1 MKKLLFT
8 AIALMI
14 GFCSVSASAQE
25 RKSILDGQPEVRRRV
40 LFLPSRFEVTP
51 HFGATY
57 LQDFKHSL
65 LVGVRAE
72 YHALEWL
79 SFGVFF
85 DYAVA
90 NIDTGLTNEIESTL
104 PARLNTNTLV
114 DPSPSKSIMKDALD
128 SLMFKAGV
136 FVAYT
141 PWFGK
146 LSLFGKLFA
155 KFDMHI
161 LVGAGFVMLKAGT
174 FDYNSGPDEDG
185 FDAECRD
192 TSKLCFAR
200 EKDNGGIKI
209 GPLFGFGLRFW
220 ALRWLAVAITFHTIV
235 IKRNSAGFDRTG
247 DTDPDFSNVLVID
260 KNDDS
265 WEALMSFTI
274 GVSFFFPMNAPRSK

>member
-1 MKKLLFT
+1 MKKLLST

-14 GFCSVSASAQE
+14 CTCTISTEVYAQK
-25 RKSILDGQPEVRRRV
+25 RKSILDGQPSVRRRV
-40 LFLPSRFEVTP
+40 LFLPNRFEVTP
-51 HFGATY
+51 HLGATY

-65 LVGVRAE
+65 LVGVRLD

-79 SFGVFF
+79 SFGAFF
-85 DYAVA
+85 DYAVV
-90 NIDTGLTNEIESTL
+90 NLDTGLTKEIVSTL
-104 PARLNTNTLV
+104 PSTLNSNTLV
-114 DPSPSKSIMKDALD
+114 DPSPSKEVMEDALD

-136 FVAYT
+136 YVAYT

-161 LVGAGFVMLKAGT
+161 LAGAGFVMLKKGEFNPNNFSSDCSDRT
-174 FDYNSGPDEDG
+174 
-185 FDAECRD
+185 
-192 TSKLCFAR
+192 KLCFSR
-200 EKDNGGIKI
+200 VDDNGGLKI

-220 ALRWLAVAITFHTIV
+220 AMKWLAVSMTFHSIV

-247 DTDPDFSNVLVID
+247 DTDPNHPNVLVID
-260 KNDDS
+260 KSDDS
-265 WEALMSFTI
+265 WENLMSFTV

>member
-1 MKKLLFT
+1 MKKLLST

-14 GFCSVSASAQE
+14 GFCSVSVYAQQ
-25 RKSILDGQPEVRRRV
+25 RKSILDGQPSVRRRV
-40 LFLPSRFEVTP
+40 MFLPQRFEVTP
-51 HFGATY
+51 HVGFTY
-57 LQDFKHSL
+57 LQDFKHSFL
-65 LVGVRAE
+65 IGVRAE

-85 DYAVA
+85 DYAVV
-90 NIDTGLTNEIESTL
+90 NFDTGLTKEIVSTL
-104 PARLNTNTLV
+104 PSELNTNTLV
-114 DPSPSKSIMKDALD
+114 DPSPSKAIMKDALD

-161 LVGAGFVMLKAGT
+161 LAGVGFVMLKAGT
-174 FDYNSGPDEDG
+174 FDYNSGADEDG
-185 FDAECRD
+185 FDAECTN
-192 TSKLCFAR
+192 TSKLCFNR
-200 EKDNGGIKI
+200 TEDNGGIKI

-220 ALRWLAVAITFHTIV
+220 ALKWLAVALTFHTIV

-247 DTDPDFSNVLVID
+247 DTDPNHPNVLVID
-260 KNDDS
+260 KKDES
-265 WEALMSFTI
+265 WENLMSFTI

>member
-1 MKKLLFT
+1 MKKLVST

-14 GFCSVSASAQE
+14 GFCAVSAYAQE
-25 RKSILDGQPEVRRRV
+25 RESILDGQPAVRRRV
-40 LFLPSRFEVTP
+40 MFLPKRFELTP

-72 YHALEWL
+72 FHALEWL

-104 PARLNTNTLV
+104 PSTLNTNTLV
-114 DPSPSKSIMKDALD
+114 DPSPSKRVMKDALD
-128 SLMFKAGV
+128 TLMFKAGV
-136 FVAYT
+136 YVAYT

-161 LVGAGFVMLKAGT
+161 LAGAGFVFLKAGK
-174 FDYNSGPDEDG
+174 FDSRFYD
-185 FDAECRD
+185 D
-192 TSKLCFAR
+192 TCTDHTRLCFKR
-200 EKDNGGIKI
+200 VDDNGGLKI
-209 GPLFGFGLRFW
+209 GPLLGFGLRFW
-220 ALRWLAVAITFHTIV
+220 ALRWLAVSFTFHTII
-235 IKRNSAGFDRTG
+235 IKRNSAGFDATG
-247 DTDPDFSNVLVID
+247 DTDPNNPNVLVID
-260 KNDDS
+260 KKDES
-265 WEALMSFTI
+265 WENLMSFTV
-274 GVSFFFPMNAPRSK
+274 GVSFFFPTKAPRSK

>member
-1 MKKLLFT
+1 MKKLLST
-8 AIALMI
+8 AIALTI
-14 GFCSVSASAQE
+14 CVCSVSTEVYAQQ
-25 RKSILDGQPEVRRRV
+25 RKSILDGQPSVRRRV
-40 LFLPSRFEVTP
+40 LFLPKRFEVTP
-51 HFGATY
+51 HLGATY

-65 LVGVRAE
+65 LVGVRLE

-85 DYAVA
+85 DYAVV
-90 NIDTGLTNEIESTL
+90 NLDTGLTKEIVSTL
-104 PARLNTNTLV
+104 PQTLNSNTLV
-114 DPSPSKSIMKDALD
+114 DPSPSKEVMEDALD

-136 FVAYT
+136 YVAYT

-161 LVGAGFVMLKAGT
+161 LAGAGFVMLKKGEFNPSNFSSDCSDRT
-174 FDYNSGPDEDG
+174 
-185 FDAECRD
+185 
-192 TSKLCFAR
+192 KLCFNR
-200 EKDNGGIKI
+200 VDDNGGLKI

-220 ALRWLAVAITFHTIV
+220 ALKWLAVSMTFHSIV

-247 DTDPDFSNVLVID
+247 DTDTVNTDSLVID
-260 KNDDS
+260 KNDES
-265 WEALMSFTI
+265 WENLMSFTV

>member
-51 HFGATY
+51 QFGVTY

-104 PARLNTNTLV
+104 PSGLNTNTLV

-161 LVGAGFVMLKAGT
+161 LVGAGFVMLKKGK
-174 FDYNSGPDEDG
+174 FDYSNNGDFSTNCSVDQ
-185 FDAECRD
+185 
-192 TSKLCFAR
+192 SKLCFKR
-200 EKDNGGIKI
+200 DKDNGGLRP

-220 ALRWLAVAITFHTIV
+220 ALKWLAVAITFHTIV

-247 DTDPDFSNVLVID
+247 DTDPNQPNVLVINKD
-260 KNDDS
+260 DDS

>member
-1 MKKLLFT
+1 MKKLLST

-14 GFCSVSASAQE
+14 CVCSVSTEVYAQE
-25 RKSILDGQPEVRRRV
+25 RKSILDGQPSVRRRV
-40 LFLPSRFEVTP
+40 LFLPKRFEVTP

-79 SFGVFF
+79 SFGIFF

-90 NIDTGLTNEIESTL
+90 NLDTGLTKEIVSTL
-104 PARLNTNTLV
+104 PSTLNTNTLV
-114 DPSPSKSIMKDALD
+114 DPSPSKEVMQDALD

-136 FVAYT
+136 YVAYT

-161 LVGAGFVMLKAGT
+161 LAGAGFVMLKAGT
-174 FDYNSGPDEDG
+174 FAASNFSDDCSD
-185 FDAECRD
+185 R
-192 TSKLCFAR
+192 TKLCFTR
-200 EKDNGGIKI
+200 DEENGGLKI
-209 GPLFGFGLRFW
+209 GPLFGFGLRLW
-220 ALRWLAVAITFHTIV
+220 ALKWLAISMTFHTIV

-247 DTDPDFSNVLVID
+247 DTDPNNENNLLIN
-260 KNDDS
+260 KDDES
-265 WEALMSFTI
+265 WENLMSFTI